1 MTNQAPPLENWN
13 LAASDPALMTMLDTQ
28 GGAAG
33 HDEVLAWGERLGRP
47 ELVILADDA
56 NRHPPEL
63 RTHDRFG
70 ERLDEV
76 VYHPAYHR
84 LMELSV
90 GAGLHGAVWADERP
104 GSHVIRAA
112 KFYLASQVEAGHG
125 CPISM
130 THAIVPAME
139 VEPGVA
145 ADWVPGLT
153 NREYDPAYAPAG
165 EKAGLLAGMAM
176 TERQGGSDVRANTT
190 MASPSADGRW
200 VIDGHKWF
208 CSAPMS
214 DAFLML
220 AQTDSGLS
228 CFAVPRWRSD
238 GTRNGLVLERL
249 KDKLGNRSNASA
261 EVRFVAAEG
270 SLVGEEGRGVKTII
284 EMVNH
289 TRLDCALGSAA
300 LMRQAVAQAA
310 HHVQHRAAFG
320 KPLVE
325 QPLMRTLITDLAL
338 EVEAATMLA
347 LRLAGA
353 FDRAGHDAH
362 ENLFRRAAT
371 PVAKFW
377 ITKRATPVI
386 AEALECLG
394 GNGYVEE
401 SVLPRLFRESPVN
414 SIWEGSGNVIALDVQ
429 RALAKPEVR
438 DAFHAECAEASG
450 ADSRLDRA
458 LSTLAEL
465 MPAADDERGAR
476 HLTEQMALVLQA
488 ALLVRHAPAPVAEAF
503 LATRLGSSAPAVLGA
518 RPVAGEDDLI
528 GRVSPA

>member
-13 LAASDPALMTMLDTQ
+13 LAASDPALLMMLEAQ
-28 GGAAG
+28 GGG
-33 HDEVLAWGERLGRP
+33 SGRDDVLAWGERLGRP
-47 ELVILADDA
+47 EVVALADDA
-56 NRHPPEL
+56 NRHTPEL

-70 ERLDEV
+70 DRLDEV

-84 LMELSV
+84 LMEMSV
-90 GAGLHGAVWADERP
+90 NAGLHGAVWADDRP
-104 GSHVIRAA
+104 GAHVIRAA
-112 KFYLASQVEAGHG
+112 KFHLASQIEAGHG

-130 THAIVPAME
+130 THAIVPAMR
-139 VEPGVA
+139 VDPDVA
-145 ADWVPGLT
+145 AEWLPGLT
-153 NREYDPAYAPAG
+153 NRAYDPAYVPAA
-165 EKAGLLAGMAM
+165 EKAGLIAGMAM

-190 MASPSADGRW
+190 TASPAADGRW

-214 DAFLML
+214 DVFLIL
-220 AQTDSGLS
+220 AQTGSGLS
-228 CFAVPRWRSD
+228 CFAVPRWRSE

-270 SLVGEEGRGVKTII
+270 SLVGEEGRGVRTII

-300 LMRQAVAQAA
+300 LMRQAVVQAA
-310 HHVQHRAAFG
+310 HHIQHRAAFG

-325 QPLMRTLITDLAL
+325 QPLMRTLVADLAV

-353 FDRAGHDAH
+353 FDRARHDAH

-377 ITKRATPVI
+377 VTKRATPVI

-438 DAFHAECAEASG
+438 EAFLAECSEAGG
-450 ADSRLDRA
+450 ADARLDGA
-458 LSTLAEL
+458 IADLGDL
-465 MPAADDERGAR
+465 MTVTDDERMAR
-476 HLTEQMALVLQA
+476 HVTGRMALVLQA
-488 ALLVRHAPAPVAEAF
+488 ALLVRFAPGSVAEAF
-503 LATRLGSSAPAVLGA
+503 LTTRLGAGAPGVLGMRRVSA
-518 RPVAGEDDLI
+518 EEDLI
-528 GRVSPA
+528 ARVSP